1 MEPLDLTVQS
11 HAIITTLEISVK
23 TCMIVKSMKS
33 AINISVA
40 LVSYDLKWHIF
51 LVDFYS
57 TTEITVSM
65 FLQVSYKNQIS
76 WLFLIWYHW
85 YKWFS
90 NETELL
96 KSLSYVN
103 YPGKFIIQV
112 YILYYKELWRS
123 KERLVKP
130 SSYFRA
136 MVDLCQFYKYLW

>member
-23 TCMIVKSMKS
+23 TCVIVKSMKS

-76 WLFLIWYHW
+76 
-85 YKWFS
+85 
-90 NETELL
+90 
-96 KSLSYVN
+96 
-103 YPGKFIIQV
+103 
-112 YILYYKELWRS
+112 
-123 KERLVKP
+123 
-130 SSYFRA
+130 
-136 MVDLCQFYKYLW
+136 